1 MQKAY
6 KYRAYPNKEQEQ
18 AMLSLLNTHRHLYNE
33 ALSQRKH
40 FYESREGSNLRP
52 EKRTVTYKE
61 QSAQLTQDRK
71 INPYLAGANF
81 SSCQRTL
88 RRLDRAMQAFFRR
101 IKAGEKPGYPRFRG
115 WGRFDSV
122 EFTYG
127 DGAKLTKDGRVY
139 FGIHVGDVKI
149 KMHRPILGEIK
160 TARFKKEADGWYVVF
175 SCVLPPMRGAGH
187 GLPDFDG
194 ETSTNPTIGID
205 LGLKAFFVDSEG
217 QEVKPPKLYRRAQ
230 KKLKRLQRSVAR
242 KKRGGSNRRKA
253 VKHLAKFS
261 QHVKNQRG
269 DFHHKVA
276 LDLVKKYGKIA
287 HEDLNVKGMIR
298 SLNLAKSTHDA
309 GWSGFIAI
317 LSHKAESAG
326 VEVVAVNP
334 RHTTQTC
341 SNCGCLPVTPLT
353 LKDRLYNCLHCGFC
367 LDRDFNAAINIR
379 NRAFCAE
386 LGSSS
391 PSESMART
399 EPLGVNQEDCLMDFP
414 RSPLL

>member
-6 KYRAYPNKEQEQ
+6 KYRAYPSKEQEQ

-40 FYESREGSNLRP
+40 FYES

-71 INPYLAGANF
+71 VNPYLAGANF

-101 IKAGEKPGYPRFRG
+101 IKAGENAHRAPGYPRFRG
-115 WGRFDSV
+115 YGRFDSV
-122 EFTYG
+122 EFTIG
-127 DGAKLTKDGRVY
+127 DGAKLTKDCKARFMG
-139 FGIHVGDVKI
+139 VGDVKI
-149 KMHRPILGEIK
+149 KMHRPILGDLK
-160 TARFKKEADGWYVVF
+160 TARFKKEANGWYVVV
-175 SCVLPPMRGAGH
+175 SSV
-187 GLPDFDG
+187 LPDFDG
-194 ETSTNPTIGID
+194 EPSENPSVGID
-205 LGLKAFFVDSEG
+205 LGLKSFFVDSNG
-217 QEVKPPKLYRRAQ
+217 DEVKPPKLYRKAQ
-230 KKLKRLQRSVAR
+230 KKLKRLQRAVAR

-269 DFHHKVA
+269 DFHHKTA
-276 LDLVKKYGKIA
+276 LDLVKKFGKIA
-287 HEDLNVKGMIR
+287 HEDLNVKSMIR
-298 SLNLAKSTHDA
+298 SLNLAKSCHDA

-341 SNCGCLPVTPLT
+341 SNCGCLPVVSLT
-353 LKDRLYNCLHCGFC
+353 LRDRLYNCLHCGFS
-367 LDRDFNAAINIR
+367 LDRDFNAAINIK
-379 NRAFCAE
+379 NKAFPCQENTRSLVA
-386 LGSSS
+386 S
-391 PSESMART
+391 PTART

-414 RSPLL
+414 RSPRL

>member
-1 MQKAY
+1 
-6 KYRAYPNKEQEQ
+6 
-18 AMLSLLNTHRHLYNE
+18 MLSLLDTHRHLYNE

-40 FYESREGSNLRP
+40 FYES
-52 EKRTVTYKE
+52 EKRTITYKE

-71 INPYLAGANF
+71 ANPYLAGANF

-88 RRLDRAMQAFFRR
+88 KRLDRAMQAFFRR
-101 IKAGEKPGYPRFRG
+101 VKAGENAQRAPGYPRFRG
-115 WGRFDSV
+115 YGRFDSV
-122 EFTYG
+122 EFTIG
-127 DGAKLTKDGRVY
+127 DGAKFTKKGKAY
-139 FGIHVGDVKI
+139 FMGVGDVKI

-175 SCVLPPMRGAGH
+175 SCVLP
-187 GLPDFDG
+187 DFDG
-194 ETSTNPTIGID
+194 EPSENPTVGID
-205 LGLKAFFVDSEG
+205 LGLKSFLVDSDG
-217 QEVKPPKLYRRAQ
+217 NEVKPPKLYRKAQ

-242 KKRGGSNRRKA
+242 KRRGGSNRRKA
-253 VKHLAKFS
+253 VKRLAKFS

-269 DFHHKVA
+269 DFHHKTA

-298 SLNLAKSTHDA
+298 SPGTLRVLAKSCHDA

-341 SNCGCLPVTPLT
+341 SNCGCLPVVSLT

-367 LDRDFNAAINIR
+367 LDRDFNAAINIK
-379 NRAFCAE
+379 NRAFPCQE
-386 LGSSS
+386 N
-391 PSESMART
+391 MART
-399 EPLGVNQEDCLMDFP
+399 EPLGVNQEGCLMDFP
-414 RSPLL
+414 RSPRVPTR

>member
-1 MQKAY
+1 
-6 KYRAYPNKEQEQ
+6 
-18 AMLSLLNTHRHLYNE
+18 MLSLLNTHRHLYNE

-40 FYESREGSNLRP
+40 FYES
-52 EKRTVTYKE
+52 EKRTITYKE

-71 INPYLAGANF
+71 VNPYLAIANF

-88 RRLDRAMQAFFRR
+88 KRLDRAMQAFFRR
-101 IKAGEKPGYPRFRG
+101 IKSGEKPGYPRFRG
-115 WGRFDSV
+115 YGRFDSV
-122 EFTYG
+122 EFTIG
-127 DGAKLTKDGRVY
+127 DGAKLTKEGKAR
-139 FGIHVGDVKI
+139 FMGVGDVKI
-149 KMHRPILGEIK
+149 KMHRPILGEVK
-160 TARFKKEADGWYVVF
+160 TVRFKKEADGWYVVF
-175 SCVLPPMRGAGH
+175 SCVLP
-187 GLPDFDG
+187 DFEG
-194 ETSTNPTIGID
+194 EPSKNPTVGID
-205 LGLKAFFVDSEG
+205 LGLKSFLVNSTG
-217 QEVKPPKLYRRAQ
+217 QEVKPPKLYRKAQ
-230 KKLKRLQRSVAR
+230 KKLKRLQRAIAR

-253 VKHLAKFS
+253 VKCLAKFS

-341 SNCGCLPVTPLT
+341 SNCGCLPVVSLT
-353 LKDRLYNCLHCGFC
+353 LKDRLYNCLHCGFS

-379 NRAFCAE
+379 NKAFC
-386 LGSSS
+386 SDKNT
-391 PSESMART
+391 ART

>member
-1 MQKAY
+1 
-6 KYRAYPNKEQEQ
+6 
-18 AMLSLLNTHRHLYNE
+18 MLSLLGTHRHLYND

-40 FYESREGSNLRP
+40 FYET
-52 EKRTVTYKE
+52 EKRTITYKE

-71 INPYLAGANF
+71 TNPYLAGANF

-88 RRLDRAMQAFFRR
+88 KRLDRAMQAFFRR

-115 WGRFDSV
+115 YGRFDSV
-122 EFTYG
+122 EFTIG
-127 DGAKLTKDGRVY
+127 DGAKLTKDGKAR
-139 FGIHVGDVKI
+139 FMGVGDVKI
-149 KMHRPILGEIK
+149 KMHRPLTGEVK

-175 SCVLPPMRGAGH
+175 SCVLP
-187 GLPDFDG
+187 DFDG
-194 ETSTNPTIGID
+194 KPSTNPTVGID
-205 LGLKAFFVDSEG
+205 LGLKSFLVDSNG
-217 QEVKPPKLYRRAQ
+217 QEVKPPNLYRKAQ
-230 KKLKRLQRSVAR
+230 KKLKRLQRAVAR
-242 KKRGGSNRRKA
+242 KKRGSSNRRKA

-261 QHVKNQRG
+261 QHVSNQRR
-269 DFHHKVA
+269 DFHHKTA
-276 LDLVKKYGKIA
+276 LDLVNKYGKIA

-341 SNCGCLPVTPLT
+341 SNCGCLPEEKLT
-353 LKDRLYNCLHCGFC
+353 LRDRLYNCLHCGFS
-367 LDRDFNAAINIR
+367 LDRDFNAAINIKH
-379 NRAFCAE
+379 RAFPCEQNTRSLVA
-386 LGSSS
+386 S
-391 PSESMART
+391 PTART

-414 RSPLL
+414 RSPRL